1 MIVNSQTMKEM
12 ESASKKTVLQLMK
25 EAGLSL
31 SNEIM
36 NLTKDKDSI
45 LILCGSGNNGGDG
58 FVIANALENRN
69 VKVYLVDGEPKT
81 KPAKHYYE
89 LLSDKIMIS
98 NKNFKKELAKADCVI
113 DAVYGF
119 GYHGSLK
126 PSIKKIFQAVNQSNK
141 YVISVDINSGAEA
154 DTDYHDRDAIRST
167 WTIAIDQYKPFHML
181 RKQHLLF
188 KQLKCISLGLPLP
201 EKNNYHE
208 MNEELFFK
216 NFPKK
221 SVTSYK
227 GTYGKVLLVGG
238 CYGMAGAL
246 GLNILGAK
254 TLGFPYIDVCLPETI
269 YPILATRFLTPVFH
283 PFGNNT
289 YVEVLKPLVHEAR
302 SIGFGSG
309 AVYMHRKE
317 DVLDI
322 ILQDSRAPIVL
333 DAEALRLLVNNTYI
347 LRFAKAPVVLTPHIG
362 EFAAICN
369 QTIEYIQE
377 HRIES
382 ALEFAKDYKVTVV
395 LKGSNTLVVSP
406 CGDIYINQSGNQAL
420 AQAGSGDLLTGILTT
435 MLAYTRDTFKAT
447 MMAVWLH
454 GYLAELG
461 TMNHSIQ
468 NFSLESYPE
477 LMNQLFY
484 KYHF

>member
-1 MIVNSQTMKEM
+1 M
-12 ESASKKTVLQLMK
+12 
-25 EAGLSL
+25 
-31 SNEIM
+31 
-36 NLTKDKDSI
+36 
-45 LILCGSGNNGGDG
+45 
-58 FVIANALENRN
+58 
-69 VKVYLVDGEPKT
+69 
-81 KPAKHYYE
+81 
-89 LLSDKIMIS
+89 
-98 NKNFKKELAKADCVI
+98 
-113 DAVYGF
+113 
-119 GYHGSLK
+119 
-126 PSIKKIFQAVNQSNK
+126 
-141 YVISVDINSGAEA
+141 
-154 DTDYHDRDAIRST
+154 
-167 WTIAIDQYKPFHML
+167 
-181 RKQHLLF
+181 
-188 KQLKCISLGLPLP
+188 
-201 EKNNYHE
+201 
-208 MNEELFFK
+208 
-216 NFPKK
+216 
-221 SVTSYK
+221 
-227 GTYGKVLLVGG
+227 
-238 CYGMAGAL
+238 
-246 GLNILGAK
+246 
-254 TLGFPYIDVCLPETI
+254 
-269 YPILATRFLTPVFH
+269 
-283 PFGNNT
+283 
-289 YVEVLKPLVHEAR
+289 VHEAR

-395 LKGSNTLVVSP
+395 LKGPNTLVVSP
-406 CGDIYINQSGNQAL
+406 CGDVYINQSGNQAL